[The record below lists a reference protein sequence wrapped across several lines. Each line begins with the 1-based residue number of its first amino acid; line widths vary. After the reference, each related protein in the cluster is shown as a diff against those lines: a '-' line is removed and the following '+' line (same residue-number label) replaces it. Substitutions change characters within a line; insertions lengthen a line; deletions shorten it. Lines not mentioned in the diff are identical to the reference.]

1 LGFDLLNKWSG
12 DYIFRPFIFQ
22 KIPIP
27 LQVYSVKHFTYGHKR
42 THLHAFP
49 AFFAVSIICRGFQK
63 NYPIKLSI
71 IISNSN
77 PPQTKMKNLFLLLPV
92 ISMLFACQSEKAAES
107 RQINQ
112 YTIEQFYANTK
123 YSGGAF
129 SPDESTLLI
138 NSNESGIFNL
148 YEINIAEGSKR
159 QVTQSTEE
167 SYYAVDYVPGSNAVI
182 YSADKGGNE
191 INHLYLLQ
199 EDGTTTDLTPGEK
212 EKADF
217 FKWSED
223 KTAMFYASNLRDQKY
238 FDVYK
243 TVIGVWEPKLFYENQ
258 EGLNLSGI
266 SGDENMIALSKT
278 ITRDEN
284 ILFLFNRITG
294 EKTELSLPDQKG
306 RYNFS
311 GFSKDNTS
319 AFYIT
324 DAGKEFAYL
333 VAYDIESGERSTLF
347 ETNWDVMYSY
357 LSEKETYRVI
367 GINEDGK
374 NNIVMMEVASGKVI
388 DFPEIPDGDITG
400 LSISDSEKLIRLSVG
415 TSKSPTDL
423 YVYNVETQALIK
435 LTESLNPEINPDDL
449 VATEVVRYKSFDGLD
464 IPAIYYRPHQ
474 ASADH
479 KVPALV
485 WVHGGPGG
493 QSRTGYS
500 ALLQYLT
507 NHGYAILAVNNRGSG
522 GYGKTFSQMDDRN
535 HGDKDLKDCIAGKD
549 WLAAQDY
556 IDSTQ
561 IGIMGGSYG
570 GFMTMAAMTF
580 APDEFKVG
588 VNIFGVTNWL
598 RTLKS
603 IPPFW
608 ESIRNALYTEMGDPN
623 TDDSVRLY
631 NISPVFHGHQVKHPV
646 MVLQGANDPR
656 VLQIESDE
664 MVEAVRQNNIP
675 VEYVVFPDEG
685 HGFVKKENEIKGY
698 AEILNFLDKYLK
710 ETVKN

>member
-1 LGFDLLNKWSG
+1 MK
-12 DYIFRPFIFQ
+12 
-22 KIPIP
+22 
-27 LQVYSVKHFTYGHKR
+27 
-42 THLHAFP
+42 
-49 AFFAVSIICRGFQK
+49 
-63 NYPIKLSI
+63 KL
-71 IISNSN
+71 
-77 PPQTKMKNLFLLLPV
+77 FYLLPV
-92 ISMLFACQSEKAAES
+92 ISLLVACQNEQAEET
-107 RQINQ
+107 RQIKQ
-112 YTIEQFYANTK
+112 YTIEQFYANTNF
-123 YSGGAF
+123 SGGTF
-129 SPDESTLLI
+129 SPDESKLLI
-138 NSNESGIFNL
+138 NSNESGIYNL
-148 YEINIAEGSKR
+148 YEINISNGSR
-159 QVTQSTEE
+159 TPVTQSTEE
-167 SYYAVDYVPGSNAVI
+167 SFYAVDYVPGSNAII

-191 INHLYLLQ
+191 IDHLYVLQ
-199 EDGTTTDLTPGEK
+199 EDGITTDLTPGEK

-217 FKWSED
+217 FKWSEN
-223 KTAMFYASNLRDQKY
+223 KKSMFYLSNLRNEKY

-243 TVIGVWEPKLFYENQ
+243 TTIGEWQPSLFYENND
-258 EGLNLSGI
+258 GLNLSGL
-266 SGDENMIALSKT
+266 SGDENLLALSKT
-278 ITRDEN
+278 ITQDEN
-284 ILFLFNRITG
+284 NLFLVNRATG
-294 EKTELSLPDQKG
+294 ATTELSLPDQKG

-311 GFSKDNTS
+311 GFSKNNAT

-333 VAYDIESGERSTLF
+333 VQYDIESGERSTLF

-357 LSEKETYRVI
+357 LSENETYRVI
-367 GINEDGK
+367 AINQDGK
-374 NNIVMMEVASGKVI
+374 NNIIMQEVATGKMV

-415 TSKSPTDL
+415 TSTSPTNL
-423 YVYNVETQALIK
+423 YMYNIETKALKK
-435 LTESLNPEINPDDL
+435 LTESLNAEINPDDL
-449 VATEVVRYKSFDGLD
+449 VAAEVVRFKSFDGLE
-464 IPAIYYRPHQ
+464 IPAIYYKPHQ
-474 ASADH
+474 ATVEH

-493 QSRTGYS
+493 QSRTGYF
-500 ALLQYLT
+500 ALIQYLT
-507 NHGYAILAVNNRGSG
+507 NHGYAVLAVNNRGSG

-570 GFMTMAAMTF
+570 GFMTMAAMTS

-608 ESIRNALYTEMGDPN
+608 ESFRNALYTEMGDPN
-623 TDDSVRLY
+623 TEDSVRLY

-664 MVEAVRQNNIP
+664 MVEAVRQNNVP

-698 AEILNFLDKYLK
+698 GEILNFLDKYLK